1 MLRKVTLL
9 AKEVV
14 RRVPTVDYPLLIA
27 SAYSGFVIW
36 HAGLS
41 GSKRFAS
48 IPILQT
54 ELLYCV
60 AKDHRLAEK
69 EVIELADLKEEPLVL
84 MKRGSYQNKEVLR
97 RFQEQGIQ
105 PNILLRTEQLYTI
118 EQYILRQE
126 AGGFLFKEIAACNRE
141 ITGIAVQPKI
151 PISVHLIWDKN
162 KQTPHSAAEFIRFAH
177 S

>member
-1 MLRKVTLL
+1 MQTLEMMEDNQMDL
-9 AKEVV
+9 A
-14 RRVPTVDYPLLIA
+14 I
-27 SAYSGFVIW
+27 VIYD
-36 HAGLS
+36 GS
-41 GSKRFAS
+41 ESKRFAS

-162 KQTPHSAAEFIRFAH
+162 KQTPHSAAEFIRFAKQYTQGQAGLQENGTID